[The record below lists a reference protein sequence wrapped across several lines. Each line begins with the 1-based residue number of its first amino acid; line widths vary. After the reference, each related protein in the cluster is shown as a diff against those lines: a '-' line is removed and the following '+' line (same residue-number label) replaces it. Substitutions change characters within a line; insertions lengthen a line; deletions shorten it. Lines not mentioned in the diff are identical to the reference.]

1 MSPEWIVMGV
11 GCLIAVMTLV
21 KLMLRRQEQLRG
33 LLRTHVDG
41 QMEWSRK
48 KARAALMA
56 RRAAKKKEKDEDLSQ
71 LTQMIQEAPAEPA
84 ASDKPAFE
92 EDGVTLF

>member
-11 GCLIAVMTLV
+11 GGLLAIMTLV
-21 KLMLRRQEQLRG
+21 KLMLRRQEQLRS

-71 LTQMIQEAPAEPA
+71 LTQMIQESPEEP